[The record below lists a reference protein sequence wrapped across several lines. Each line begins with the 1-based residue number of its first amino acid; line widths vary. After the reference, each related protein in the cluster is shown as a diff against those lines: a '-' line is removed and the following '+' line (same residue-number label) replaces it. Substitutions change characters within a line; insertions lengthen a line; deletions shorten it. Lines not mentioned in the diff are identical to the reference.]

1 MILVEA
7 GTAATTTRAVDRP
20 RWRLSPAMRRALLTF
35 HIVVSVGLLGDS
47 AGFLAVAIQGA
58 TTDNPEL
65 ATASYRTLSM
75 FAVAFGI
82 PLSFASLLTGLTL
95 GITSKWGVLRYPWV
109 TGKLLLI
116 LSVIL
121 VGSFVISGALDDM
134 LNGGGGA
141 ESELIAAAGYDVLA
155 LTVATGL
162 AVYKPGRRMSRRRRG
177 PESSQ
182 G

>member
-1 MILVEA
+1 
-7 GTAATTTRAVDRP
+7 
-20 RWRLSPAMRRALLTF
+20 
-35 HIVVSVGLLGDS
+35 
-47 AGFLAVAIQGA
+47 
-58 TTDNPEL
+58 
-65 ATASYRTLSM
+65 M

-82 PLSFASLLTGLTL
+82 PLSFASLLAGLTL

-109 TGKLLLI
+109 TGKLVLI

-134 LNGGGGA
+134 LNGGGA

-177 PESSQ
+177 PDSSR